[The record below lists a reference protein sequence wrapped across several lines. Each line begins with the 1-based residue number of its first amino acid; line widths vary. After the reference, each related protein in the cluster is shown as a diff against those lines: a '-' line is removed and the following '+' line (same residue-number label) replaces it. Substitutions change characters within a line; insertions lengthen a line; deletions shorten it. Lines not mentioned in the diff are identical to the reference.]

1 MVVNGVS
8 RIADGGAF
16 SLEVVEEVAFALIV
30 EFAVVV
36 TEVVVDNLTASVEFV
51 NVVVLSSMLATVTAL
66 VVSGVTNL
74 VVEILLLVVKGED
87 VSLLVVKDVVILLSV
102 DNESV
107 VVRLLPSRGVSA
119 SVVVMLSF
127 EEAVDSSVVKAEVEL
142 LETDGDIDASVESI
156 VDTLVEDVVGV
167 IVAVVGGATMQSG
180 CTMVQLRVRSPKN
193 NSST

>member
-1 MVVNGVS
+1 VVVNGVS

-16 SLEVVEEVAFALIV
+16 SLEVVEEVAFALIL

-51 NVVVLSSMLATVTAL
+51 DVVVLSSMLATVTAL

-107 VVRLLPSRGVSA
+107 VVRLLPGRGVSA